1 MVAADTSGIR
11 MDGGLWKDEHGFLTR
26 EQALAGVLVAGCA
39 ARPTDVA
46 TCVRD
51 ATGAVMKALPFCAE

>member
-1 MVAADTSGIR
+1 MRTAIA
-11 MDGGLWKDEHGFLTR
+11 ML
-26 EQALAGVLVAGCA
+26 VLLLLILLSLAGCA

-51 ATGAVMKALPFCAE
+51 ATSAVVKALQFCQE